1 MRAAFLYSLS
11 HDLTP
16 TLQAIGAV
24 MFGAWTLA
32 YVQILRAGFKEKTYG
47 VPLACIFLNISWEF
61 IFSFNLVTSSEATVL
76 VWGNRLWFL
85 ADCIIVTQAFLYGR
99 RWQTNPWVR
108 EHFHT
113 ICVAGLSA
121 SLIGLYS
128 FATYFN
134 DIYGL
139 ALSFLIN
146 FVLSL
151 LFIPLLFS
159 RPHLE
164 GLPHAAAWSKMVGSV
179 AGAVFCYI
187 WWPMQFN
194 EAGTLLRAP
203 HIAQP
208 PNSHLLYFLYVSIAI
223 LDFTYI
229 YLYRRRWRALRAAPA
244 TGAYQPIVA

>member
-1 MRAAFLYSLS
+1 MRAAFFYSLS

-61 IFSFNLVTSSEATVL
+61 IFSFNLVTTSEATVL

-121 SLIGLYS
+121 SLIGRLQLR
-128 FATYFN
+128 
-134 DIYGL
+134 DIFQRHLRPGPVLPDQFRPQL
-139 ALSFLIN
+139 AVHSAAVFTA
-146 FVLSL
+146 S
-151 LFIPLLFS
+151 PQ
-159 RPHLE
+159 
-164 GLPHAAAWSKMVGSV
+164 GLPARRRVEQDGRKRCRRGVLLHLVADAVQRGWHAASCTSHR
-179 AGAVFCYI
+179 
-187 WWPMQFN
+187 
-194 EAGTLLRAP
+194 TAP
-203 HIAQP
+203 EFA
-208 PNSHLLYFLYVSIAI
+208 SALFLYVSIAM

-229 YLYRRRWRALRAAPA
+229 YLYRQRRRAPRAAPA